1 MRFLNGYEIPYQA
14 EDFFEV
20 PGTSVQ
26 VSDKKFISIILCG
39 NIADGSNYKQAD
51 ISCPKC
57 GKTMIRIPNPVQKLV
72 LDKNYLKDQTHVYKT
87 GDVLTEQKMGYHTSF
102 FNIVSQEFYQYCER
116 FGMNRSMVYEP
127 VKVL

>member
-51 ISCPKC
+51 HILSQMWKNNDKNSKIQYRSWCW
-57 GKTMIRIPNPVQKLV
+57 T
-72 LDKNYLKDQTHVYKT
+72 KNYLKDQTHVYKT
-87 GDVLTEQKMGYHTSF
+87 GGCVDRAENGVSYIF
-102 FNIVSQEFYQYCER
+102 FSILFHKNFISIAKDLV
-116 FGMNRSMVYEP
+116 
-127 VKVL
+127 

>member
-1 MRFLNGYEIPYQA
+1 MLLYKNKFGLLRFLNGYEIPYQA

-51 ISCPKC
+51 HILSQMWKNNDKNSKSSTEV
-57 GKTMIRIPNPVQKLV
+57 GVGQKL
-72 LDKNYLKDQTHVYKT
+72 
-87 GDVLTEQKMGYHTSF
+87 F
-102 FNIVSQEFYQYCER
+102 ER
-116 FGMNRSMVYEP
+116 SNP
-127 VKVL
+127 CL